1 MVKNVKNGRGFY
13 PEFFHC
19 PSNPFSR
26 RMAGIFILQFAQF
39 ASSLGLTLP
48 LYETSPS
55 SSYFTRLTMYHSSTL
70 VTFLQIPASTT
81 CSEKEDCEY
90 VYMAQTS
97 LLLCN
102 TYRQQAKYISQNR
115 YFDSVCQVCKEISF
129 ESYTDQGCTYNVL
142 MPLSKKYPF
151 LSVPLNVATL
161 SRRSSR
167 TGRGGRLI

>member
-1 MVKNVKNGRGFY
+1 MLKNGLVGEDGRGFY

-26 RMAGIFILQFAQF
+26 RLTGIFILQFSQF

-81 CSEKEDCEY
+81 LKKKIVNMYIWRKQACF
-90 VYMAQTS
+90 
-97 LLLCN
+97 
-102 TYRQQAKYISQNR
+102 TYKQQAKYISQNR
-115 YFDSVCQVCKEISF
+115 YFDSVCQVCKEIYF

-167 TGRGGRLI
+167 TGRGGRLIQ